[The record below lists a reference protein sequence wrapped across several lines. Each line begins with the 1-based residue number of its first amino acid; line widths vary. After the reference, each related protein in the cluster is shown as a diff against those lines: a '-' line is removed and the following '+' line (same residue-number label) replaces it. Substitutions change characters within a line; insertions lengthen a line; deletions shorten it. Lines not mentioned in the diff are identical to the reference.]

1 VTAADAR
8 VPVSGGTVEYWSEC
22 LRGAPE
28 LLELPTDFRRPLVP
42 TGAGATE
49 SAWLDRELA
58 GRLDRLARQSGG
70 RLADLMLAAHAAFL
84 GRLAG
89 QTDIVVGVSCHGRD
103 GDGRPDV
110 IGPFARTLP
119 VRVRLDDDPSLPELL
134 RRARDGNLAAYE
146 HQDVDFGALV
156 AALSARK
163 LGYDPIFQT
172 ELTIH
177 EAQDTGTWLE
187 PSGAAVERVSVPL
200 GSATSDLQL
209 VVRPSTDG
217 MGLAF
222 TYRTDL
228 FRAET
233 VRRWAGN
240 FRVLLEALPNAGV
253 TPLSALSLIAPAERT
268 ELLVQW
274 NDTATEPPQGLVHE
288 LLAERSAGWSDRP
301 AVGCRDVI
309 LTYRELAERSDRLG
323 WFLRDHGVAPGV
335 MVGLLL
341 SRSAE
346 MAVGVLGVLKAGGA
360 YVPLDPQ
367 SPRARL
373 AFMVEDS
380 GIRLIVTERGL
391 AEAAV
396 PLGVP
401 LTVLDDAV
409 TGTAGQGP
417 CTGSGVTG
425 TDPAYV
431 IYTSGST
438 GQPKGVCIEHR
449 SLLNLAE
456 TQGAAFGITASSR
469 VLQFAAFSFDVSVS
483 DMFFSWAVGAYVH
496 IAAEDERLGAA
507 LHNRLR
513 DSRISIVTLPPAALA
528 TLPWEPATLP
538 DLRTLVVGGEAFAAD
553 LVGRWARDRRVIDA
567 YGPTEST
574 VWTTLAELRP
584 GEVPVIGRPLANLQ
598 VYVLDRRLEPVPAG
612 VVGELYISGA
622 GVARGYVARPGLT
635 SERFVA
641 NPIGAPGDRMY
652 RTGDLVRWRA
662 DGNLEFIGR
671 SDDQVKVRGFRIE
684 LGEVEEALRAHPAVT
699 QAVVMAR
706 RDGGDTQA
714 RLVAYLSSGA
724 SVTVGE
730 LRTWLRERLPA
741 YMTPEVFV
749 WVGTFP
755 TTRAGKIERSALP
768 APGPDRPELEQAY
781 VEARTEVE
789 QLLARTWADVLEV
802 DRVGV
807 HDSFFELGG
816 NSVLMLALQTKLAG
830 EFPGTN
836 LRLAELYRNLSVAAL
851 AAHLE
856 DRGGSA
862 AEIAEESLRT
872 IHSLSFAKE
881 TK

>member
-1 VTAADAR
+1 
-8 VPVSGGTVEYWSEC
+8 
-22 LRGAPE
+22 
-28 LLELPTDFRRPLVP
+28 
-42 TGAGATE
+42 
-49 SAWLDRELA
+49 
-58 GRLDRLARQSGG
+58 
-70 RLADLMLAAHAAFL
+70 
-84 GRLAG
+84 
-89 QTDIVVGVSCHGRD
+89 
-103 GDGRPDV
+103 
-110 IGPFARTLP
+110 
-119 VRVRLDDDPSLPELL
+119 
-134 RRARDGNLAAYE
+134 
-146 HQDVDFGALV
+146 
-156 AALSARK
+156 
-163 LGYDPIFQT
+163 
-172 ELTIH
+172 
-177 EAQDTGTWLE
+177 
-187 PSGAAVERVSVPL
+187 
-200 GSATSDLQL
+200 
-209 VVRPSTDG
+209 
-217 MGLAF
+217 
-222 TYRTDL
+222 
-228 FRAET
+228 
-233 VRRWAGN
+233 
-240 FRVLLEALPNAGV
+240 
-253 TPLSALSLIAPAERT
+253 
-268 ELLVQW
+268 
-274 NDTATEPPQGLVHE
+274 
-288 LLAERSAGWSDRP
+288 
-301 AVGCRDVI
+301 
-309 LTYRELAERSDRLG
+309 
-323 WFLRDHGVAPGV
+323 
-335 MVGLLL
+335 
-341 SRSAE
+341 
-346 MAVGVLGVLKAGGA
+346 
-360 YVPLDPQ
+360 
-367 SPRARL
+367 
-373 AFMVEDS
+373 
-380 GIRLIVTERGL
+380 
-391 AEAAV
+391 
-396 PLGVP
+396 
-401 LTVLDDAV
+401 
-409 TGTAGQGP
+409 
-417 CTGSGVTG
+417 
-425 TDPAYV
+425 
-431 IYTSGST
+431 
-438 GQPKGVCIEHR
+438 
-449 SLLNLAE
+449 
-456 TQGAAFGITASSR
+456 
-469 VLQFAAFSFDVSVS
+469 
-483 DMFFSWAVGAYVH
+483 
-496 IAAEDERLGAA
+496 
-507 LHNRLR
+507 
-513 DSRISIVTLPPAALA
+513 
-528 TLPWEPATLP
+528 
-538 DLRTLVVGGEAFAAD
+538 
-553 LVGRWARDRRVIDA
+553 
-567 YGPTEST
+567 
-574 VWTTLAELRP
+574 
-584 GEVPVIGRPLANLQ
+584 
-598 VYVLDRRLEPVPAG
+598 

-706 RDGGDTQA
+706 RDGGDTA